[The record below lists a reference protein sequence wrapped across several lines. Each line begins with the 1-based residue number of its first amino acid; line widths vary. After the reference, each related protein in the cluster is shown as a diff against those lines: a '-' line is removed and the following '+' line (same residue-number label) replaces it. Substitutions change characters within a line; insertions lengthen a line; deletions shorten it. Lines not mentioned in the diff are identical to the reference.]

1 MLGNCVTNLYWK
13 ASTSQVVIEVKHTK
27 AKAKDATAEAKAIY
41 ARAIKK
47 AEDDETMKIYEQI
60 YEEALQNDPG
70 N

>member
-1 MLGNCVTNLYWK
+1 
-13 ASTSQVVIEVKHTK
+13 VIEVKHTK

-41 ARAIKK
+41 ARAIKM